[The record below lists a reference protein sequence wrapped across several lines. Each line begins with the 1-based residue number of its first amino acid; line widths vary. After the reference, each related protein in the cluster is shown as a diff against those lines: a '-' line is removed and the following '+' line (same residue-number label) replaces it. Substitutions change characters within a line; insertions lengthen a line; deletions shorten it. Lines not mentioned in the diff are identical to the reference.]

1 MKGIIAVL
9 VFFAV
14 CFFTPVTSRAVSI
27 DWIDINTPIIG
38 GVVTNEN
45 SVTIGK
51 EWCCLQVI
59 GEYSASFEVMGGGLL
74 DIYADLWTWDSK
86 YYDSFFVE
94 VWKGDTSFFSWNW
107 GGNSWTDCEEEFF
120 KGTLSID
127 LKGFEKDDFY
137 VTLGLKTKYDQLF
150 SSGGTFSIKYDTATP
165 VPEPA
170 TMLLFGTG
178 LAGLAAVARRRKN

>member
-9 VFFAV
+9 GFFAV
-14 CFFTPVTSRAVSI
+14 CFFTPIVASATSI

-59 GEYSASFEVMGGGLL
+59 GEYSASFEIAGGGLL

-107 GGNSWTDCEEEFF
+107 GGQSWTDCQEEFF
-120 KGTLSID
+120 EGTISLD
-127 LKGFEKDDFY
+127 LKGFKDDDFY
-137 VTLGLKTKYDQLF
+137 VTLG
-150 SSGGTFSIKYDTATP
+150 
-165 VPEPA
+165 
-170 TMLLFGTG
+170 
-178 LAGLAAVARRRKN
+178 

>member
-1 MKGIIAVL
+1 MKEMIAVL
-9 VFFAV
+9 SVFVLCFFA
-14 CFFTPVTSRAVSI
+14 PVTSRAVSI
-27 DWIDINTPIIG
+27 DWVDIKTPVYG
-38 GVVTNEN
+38 GVVTNDD
-45 SVTIGK
+45 SVLLGS
-51 EWCCLQVI
+51 EWCCLQMT

-107 GGNSWTDCEEEFF
+107 GGQSWTDCQEEFF
-120 KGTLSID
+120 EGTISLD
-127 LKGFEKDDFY
+127 LKGFKDDDFY
-137 VTLGLKTKYDQLF
+137 VTLGLETKHDMIMP
-150 SSGGTFSIKYDTATP
+150 SGGKFSVNYDAAP